1 MACIRL
7 IYTVVAPVHREGRLA
22 PSHLV
27 EKTEAEGFV
36 QFSQEAM

>member
-1 MACIRL
+1 MHMTDL
-7 IYTVVAPVHREGRLA
+7 YTVVALVHREGRLA

-36 QFSQEAM
+36 QFPQELM